1 LTKIFASLNREPS
14 QIESL
19 LIQKLGEEHEV
30 SRLDIVPGYEWRVS
44 IKDAVA
50 KADAILI
57 LVTESYLNSK
67 YGLDE
72 LKYLIS
78 YVENTNKKL
87 LIPVVIGEIDVP
99 FDVARFRYIKL
110 EPRDVGSIDQTVA
123 AINSAIASHAGRVTA
138 FEEKATEQ
146 KEKIEG
152 KASVYV
158 EEAISE
164 LRGRETELLKR
175 ANLWYRMGYGAI
187 LIGAIVAGI
196 FAYLGYEKFK
206 IGQTAWDL
214 VTFTAIKSLVLVGLL
229 LAMAK
234 YSFNLAKSFM
244 EESLKNADR
253 IHAISFG
260 KFYLQT
266 FGENA
271 GAADIKEVFQHWNIS
286 NKNSFSGQS
295 SDVIEP
301 KILETALEL
310 AKMITK
316 QGDKKP

>member
-1 LTKIFASLNREPS
+1 MAKIFVSLNRDQS
-14 QIESL
+14 QIETL
-19 LIQKLGEEHEV
+19 LIQKLWADHEV
-30 SRLDIVPGYEWRVS
+30 SRLDILPGYEWRNS

-50 KADAILI
+50 KSDVFLVI
-57 LVTESYLNSK
+57 VTESYIHSK

-78 YVENTNKKL
+78 YAENTRKL
-87 LIPVVIGEIDVP
+87 IIPVVIGEIDVP
-99 FDVARFRYIKL
+99 FDIARFRYIKL
-110 EPRDVGSIDQTVA
+110 EPRDVGSIDQTVE

-138 FEEKATEQ
+138 FEEKEIEQ

-175 ANLWYRMGYGAI
+175 ANSWYRMGYGA
-187 LIGAIVAGI
+187 LFVGAIIAGI
-196 FAYLGYEKFK
+196 FAFIGYNKFTV
-206 IGQTAWDL
+206 GQTAWDL
-214 VTFTAIKSLVLVGLL
+214 VTFTAIKSIVLVGLL

-260 KFYLQT
+260 KFYLQA
-266 FGENA
+266 FGEST
-271 GAADIKEVFQHWNIS
+271 GTADIKEIFQHWNIT

-295 SDVIEP
+295 PDVIEP

-310 AKMITK
+310 ARVITK